1 MGCSAG
7 MSTNSPVHV
16 PPHSFTATIGR
27 TSLLKLGLE
36 KEENEGGA
44 RVRQQRIL
52 QGISVTVLG
61 LALALVPM
69 TGASASHK
77 KHHKPAKHHH
87 TTKTVSKTGSKT
99 GSNPGAT
106 LCGDIASTD
115 NKSSD
120 LGVSLEKAMEG
131 LGTGGSFASVK
142 QAMLAAFTPVLQE
155 EGPAESA
162 LSGAPANVQAALKG
176 LFAFESSF
184 KTAVSNASSL
194 TQLEQSLETL
204 GTNPTLKTDSLTLA
218 NYVTSVCGTKTST
231 T

>member
-1 MGCSAG
+1 
-7 MSTNSPVHV
+7 
-16 PPHSFTATIGR
+16 
-27 TSLLKLGLE
+27 
-36 KEENEGGA
+36 
-44 RVRQQRIL
+44 
-52 QGISVTVLG
+52 
-61 LALALVPM
+61 
-69 TGASASHK
+69 
-77 KHHKPAKHHH
+77 
-87 TTKTVSKTGSKT
+87 
-99 GSNPGAT
+99 
-106 LCGDIASTD
+106 
-115 NKSSD
+115 
-120 LGVSLEKAMEG
+120 
-131 LGTGGSFASVK
+131 
-142 QAMLAAFTPVLQE
+142 LQE